1 MSIFYARVGITC
13 RPCTMLY
20 WIPIIQKWA
29 RCRNLRYTDSSLL
42 NLSFVCP
49 NESFPTFG
57 IVPFKRLN
65 ENELIA
71 SFQRWNG
78 KNINISFK
86 RLNGP
91 IPNIGL
97 SPFKRLNGLSPKIGE
112 GPFKRLNGETCM
124 TFWHD
129 AHEKASK
136 IYLWLD
142 LHYAIASHVDI
153 YCSPKIDSRFLLLFL
168 SNQLIP

>member
-49 NESFPTFG
+49 NETFPTFG

-129 AHEKASK
+129 AHEKIFKKLSLIGFASCNSVTCRHILLSQRVEEK
-136 IYLWLD
+136 IYT
-142 LHYAIASHVDI
+142 YE
-153 YCSPKIDSRFLLLFL
+153 KMKKEE
-168 SNQLIP
+168 